1 MTKPMS
7 AKQKRR
13 KKQLKRRRRVLLV
26 LLITLIVISICLF
39 TPFFNIQNT
48 VVIGNEN
55 ISAEQIIQ
63 VASIPPQHNIF
74 RLNKKSIKK
83 AIMSIPE
90 IENVKISRKLPSTVQ
105 ISVTETM
112 PFMYFPFET
121 GYAITNQQGRVL
133 ALTDSNENLDLLYI
147 TGLEIKNAEICK
159 KISVQ
164 DTITFDI
171 ILSIMEKFHNVGLQP
186 DIKSCHFDS
195 IADFYIYLKDG
206 TKVLF
211 GKTTDMDYK
220 ISVLL
225 NILPKTNREEGAYID
240 LTTPS
245 RAISGMI
252 EPTPMPSPSPEPQ
265 EETEVSPTPQAE
277 ASTSPQPAG
286 TEVPTGTVASS
297 RQQAL

>member
-13 KKQLKRRRRVLLV
+13 KRQLKRRRRVLLV
-26 LLITLIVISICLF
+26 LLIALIIISICLF

-48 VVIGNEN
+48 VVTGNEN
-55 ISAEQIIQ
+55 ISSEQIIE
-63 VASIPPQHNIF
+63 VASVPYQHNIF
-74 RLNKKSIKK
+74 RLNKKSVKK
-83 AIMSIPE
+83 AVLTIPE
-90 IENVKISRKLPSTVQ
+90 IEEVKIKRKLPSTVE
-105 ISVTETM
+105 IIVTETK

-121 GYAITNQQGRVL
+121 GYAVTNEAGRVL
-133 ALTDSNENLDLLYI
+133 ALTDSSENLDLLYI

-171 ILSIMEKFHNVGLQP
+171 ILSVMKKFHNVGLQP
-186 DIKSCHFDS
+186 DIKSCHFDN
-195 IADFYIYLKDG
+195 IADFHIYLKDG
-206 TKVLF
+206 TKVIF
-211 GKTTDMDYK
+211 GKTDDMDYK

-245 RAISGMI
+245 RAISGMM
-252 EPTPMPSPSPEPQ
+252 EPSPTPSPSPEPL
-265 EETEVSPTPQAE
+265 EETGASPEPKEEAE
-277 ASTSPQPAG
+277 ATSQPAKAE
-286 TEVPTGTVASS
+286 TQQTTAVSS
-297 RQQAL
+297 HQQAV